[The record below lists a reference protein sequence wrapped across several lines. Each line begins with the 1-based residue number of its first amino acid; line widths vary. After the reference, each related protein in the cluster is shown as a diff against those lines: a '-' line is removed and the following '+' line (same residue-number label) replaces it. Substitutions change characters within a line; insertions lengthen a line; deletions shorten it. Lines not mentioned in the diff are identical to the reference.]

1 MKTTLVN
8 VKTTLEKE
16 LCQQLLQTE
25 AELEDAQK
33 KIAIAKRNIL
43 STETLVIE
51 KSVAIE
57 RLRAA
62 ILEIQDTTPSEE
74 KSFNDIELD
83 NFRKNNKDTMEF
95 ISAREKDRLK

>member
-62 ILEIQDTTPSEE
+62 VLEIQDTTPSEE